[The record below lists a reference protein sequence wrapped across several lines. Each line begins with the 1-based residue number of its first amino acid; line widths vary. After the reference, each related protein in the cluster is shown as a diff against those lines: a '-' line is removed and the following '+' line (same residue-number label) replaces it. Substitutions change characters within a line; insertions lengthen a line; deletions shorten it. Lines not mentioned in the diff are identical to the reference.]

1 MVKKQMK
8 IYIKNMVCPR
18 CIMVVQSELEKS
30 GFTPLSVSLGEVVFE
45 KELAVNDQ
53 EIIAKT
59 LQNVGFEIIEDQK
72 KQGVEKV
79 KNLIIDLVQNQNSTL
94 KNTLSDYLSTQL
106 DCDYKYITTLFTEL
120 EGTTIEKYFIAQKI
134 EKVKEL
140 LVYNELTLSEIA
152 FQLQYSS
159 VAHLS
164 NQFKSVTGLTPS
176 YFKNLRADRRIPLD
190 QVKA

>member
-1 MVKKQMK
+1 MK
-8 IYIKNMVCPR
+8 IYIKNMVCQR
-18 CIMVVQSELEKS
+18 CIMVVQSELEKK
-30 GFTPLSVSLGEVVFE
+30 GFVPLDVSLGEVVFE
-45 KELAVNDQ
+45 KELSASDQ

-79 KNLIIDLVQNQNSTL
+79 KNLIIDLVQNQNSAL

-176 YFKNLRADRRIPLD
+176 YFKNLRSERRIPID

>member
-45 KELAVNDQ
+45 KDLAVSDQ

-190 QVKA
+190 QV

>member
-1 MVKKQMK
+1 MVKKQMI

-45 KELAVNDQ
+45 KELAVSDQ

-79 KNLIIDLVQNQNSTL
+79 KNLIIDLVQNQNSVL

-106 DCDYKYITTLFTEL
+106 NCDYKYITTLFTEL

>member
-1 MVKKQMK
+1 
-8 IYIKNMVCPR
+8 MVCHR

-45 KELAVNDQ
+45 KDLAVSDQ
-53 EIIAKT
+53 QIIAKT
-59 LQNVGFEIIEDQK
+59 LQNVGFEIIEDKK

-79 KNLIIDLVQNQNSTL
+79 KSLIIDLVQNQNSAL

-176 YFKNLRADRRIPLD
+176 YFKNLRDDRRIPLD

>member
-1 MVKKQMK
+1 MTL
-8 IYIKNMVCPR
+8 YIKNMVCPR
-18 CIMVVQSELEKS
+18 CIMVVQSELEKI
-30 GFTPLSVSLGEVVFE
+30 GFKPISIALGEVVFE
-45 KELAVNDQ
+45 KELAVSDQ
-53 EIIAKT
+53 EIIAKI

-79 KNLIIDLVQNQNSTL
+79 KTLIIDLVQNQNSAL

-106 DCDYKYITTLFTEL
+106 DCDYKSITTLFTEL

-176 YFKNLRADRRIPLD
+176 YFKNLRSERRIPLD
-190 QVKA
+190 QVQAK

>member
-1 MVKKQMK
+1 MVKKQMI

-45 KELAVNDQ
+45 KELAVSDQ

-79 KNLIIDLVQNQNSTL
+79 KNLIIDLVQNQNSVL

-106 DCDYKYITTLFTEL
+106 NCDYKYITTLFTEL

-152 FQLQYSS
+152 FQLHYSS